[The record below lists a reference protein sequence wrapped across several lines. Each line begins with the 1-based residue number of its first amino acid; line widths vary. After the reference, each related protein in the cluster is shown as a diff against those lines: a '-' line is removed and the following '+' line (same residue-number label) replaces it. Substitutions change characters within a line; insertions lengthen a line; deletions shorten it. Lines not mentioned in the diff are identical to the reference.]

1 MLPDNRPGDDGSKD
15 LPYARQGLEIG
26 QHRTDPTRV
35 IDRRALPGFA
45 AGVGG
50 LAFSVIGLLTDQ
62 LWLVA
67 AAGVCALVAG
77 LFTLGLADRLRRS
90 SESAED
96 ERVRAS
102 HLARESNEMAAR
114 AAKFEAEAILA
125 RNSLADARRSVST
138 VEPTSGG
145 LTTITDPDTGLF
157 NEQFFAVTL
166 EKRVSAARRGLRPLA
181 VVLIDV
187 MGGVADGETRPANA
201 KAVAGA
207 LLETLRDADTA
218 CRLDNR
224 QFAVVLEDTP
234 ENGAVWTIERVR
246 RRLAEQV
253 QGQTMWAGVAC
264 YPAHA
269 FDAPQILEQ
278 AKQAL
283 NSAKD
288 WRQDRIEVASLPD
301 D

>member
-1 MLPDNRPGDDGSKD
+1 M
-15 LPYARQGLEIG
+15 
-26 QHRTDPTRV
+26 

-45 AGVGG
+45 AGLGG
-50 LAFSVIGLLTDQ
+50 LAFSVVGLVTEQ

-77 LFTLGLADRLRRS
+77 LFTLGLADRLRTT
-90 SESAED
+90 ANDADD
-96 ERVRAS
+96 ERARAS
-102 HLARESNEMAAR
+102 NLARESNEMAAR
-114 AAKFEAEAILA
+114 AAKFEAEAIVA
-125 RNSLADARRSVST
+125 RNSLADAQRPVPVGASSARMA
-138 VEPTSGG
+138 
-145 LTTITDPDTGLF
+145 TITDADTGLF

-166 EKRVSAARRGLRPLA
+166 DKRVSAARRGLRPLA
-181 VVLIDV
+181 VVLIEV
-187 MGGVADGETRPANA
+187 VGGVAEGQTRPADA

-246 RRLAEQV
+246 RRLAEQ
-253 QGQTMWAGVAC
+253 QSGQTMWAGVAC

-269 FDAPQILEQ
+269 FDAPQILER

-283 NSAKD
+283 ASAKD

-301 D
+301 E

>member
-1 MLPDNRPGDDGSKD
+1 M
-15 LPYARQGLEIG
+15 
-26 QHRTDPTRV
+26 

-45 AGVGG
+45 AGLGG
-50 LAFSVIGLLTDQ
+50 LAFSVLGLLTQQ

-67 AAGVCALVAG
+67 AAGFCALVAG
-77 LFTLGLADRLRRS
+77 LFTLGLADRLRRTTDD
-90 SESAED
+90 AD
-96 ERVRAS
+96 GQRARAMD
-102 HLARESNEMAAR
+102 LARESNEMAAR
-114 AAKFEAEAILA
+114 AAKFEAEAIVA
-125 RNSLADARRSVST
+125 RNSLADAQRPIPVGVGTGSVGGGGRSV
-138 VEPTSGG
+138 
-145 LTTITDPDTGLF
+145 TDTETGLF
-157 NEQFFAVTL
+157 NEQFFMVTL

-187 MGGVADGETRPANA
+187 VGDLGDGASGPRPGDA

-218 CRLDNR
+218 CRLDNH
-224 QFAVVLEDTP
+224 QFAVILEDTP

-246 RRLAEQV
+246 RRLADQ
-253 QGQTMWAGVAC
+253 QSGQTMWAGVAC

-269 FDAPQILEQ
+269 FDSSQILGQ
-278 AKQAL
+278 AQIAL

-288 WRQDRIEVASLPD
+288 WRQDRIEVASAPD

>member
-1 MLPDNRPGDDGSKD
+1 M
-15 LPYARQGLEIG
+15 
-26 QHRTDPTRV
+26 

-50 LAFSVIGLLTDQ
+50 LGFSVIGLLTDQ

-77 LFTLGLADRLRRS
+77 LFTLGLADRLRRT
-90 SESAED
+90 SETAED

-138 VEPTSGG
+138 VEPPSGY
-145 LTTITDPDTGLF
+145 TTITDPDTGLF

-283 NSAKD
+283 AAAKD
-288 WRQDRIEVASLPD
+288 WRQDRIEVATSE
-301 D
+301 

>member
-1 MLPDNRPGDDGSKD
+1 
-15 LPYARQGLEIG
+15 
-26 QHRTDPTRV
+26 
-35 IDRRALPGFA
+35 
-45 AGVGG
+45 
-50 LAFSVIGLLTDQ
+50 
-62 LWLVA
+62 
-67 AAGVCALVAG
+67 
-77 LFTLGLADRLRRS
+77 
-90 SESAED
+90 
-96 ERVRAS
+96 
-102 HLARESNEMAAR
+102 MAAR
-114 AAKFEAEAILA
+114 AAKFEAEAIVA
-125 RNSLADARRSVST
+125 RNSLADAQRMAPDGRSST
-138 VEPTSGG
+138 RTLAS
-145 LTTITDPDTGLF
+145 ITDPDTGLF

-181 VVLIDV
+181 IVLIEV
-187 MGGVADGETRPANA
+187 AGGLAEGEPRPPDA

-207 LLETLRDADTA
+207 LMETLRDADTA

-246 RRLAEQV
+246 RRLAEQK

-283 NSAKD
+283 ASAKD
-288 WRQDRIEVASLPD
+288 WRQDRIEVAGIPD
-301 D
+301 E